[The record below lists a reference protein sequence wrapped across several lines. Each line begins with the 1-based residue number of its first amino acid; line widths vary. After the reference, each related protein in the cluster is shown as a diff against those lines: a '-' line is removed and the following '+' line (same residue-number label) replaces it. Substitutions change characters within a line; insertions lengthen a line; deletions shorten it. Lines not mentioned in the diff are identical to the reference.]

1 MTTATNDVFI
11 GLLLGGRG
19 GGEGVGILT
28 GGGGDSPHPPQ

>member
-11 GLLLGGRG
+11 GLLLGGM